1 MIYEEGKEDFLEK
14 DVWYCIVPDI
24 SFFNDYTALAGDVA
38 VQDWYSDAV
47 ETEGTDGLPMQSGD
61 AERESEM
68 EVDTEIETAP
78 DTSTEVQTKRTAPAD
93 SNFGLNWKYE
103 VNNSDQI

>member
-47 ETEGTDGLPMQSGD
+47 ETLGRMACRCKAEMQ
-61 AERESEM
+61 RES
-68 EVDTEIETAP
+68 
-78 DTSTEVQTKRTAPAD
+78 RR
-93 SNFGLNWKYE
+93 WK
-103 VNNSDQI
+103 